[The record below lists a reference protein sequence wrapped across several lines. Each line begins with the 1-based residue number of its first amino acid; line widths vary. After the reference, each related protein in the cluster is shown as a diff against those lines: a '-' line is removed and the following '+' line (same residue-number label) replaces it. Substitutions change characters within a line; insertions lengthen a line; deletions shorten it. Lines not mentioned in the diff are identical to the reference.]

1 MALKTEKYN
10 KDANCYGFAV
20 KVTNCGDAS
29 PGGVNRQEDENVA
42 TYADRL
48 KAGVLA
54 DGPGRVYFMP
64 EANLD
69 NIPANARKNYY
80 LMVMLVG
87 ESGFHFLRRERS
99 YVFGAKR
106 WKWKHSTLESHSYAN
121 AFHITNKVTG
131 AGKYV
136 DITNKNL
143 RHFIENPDDYV
154 QAKIAAKH
162 PNDVVYFFEVKSK
175 GFNSELVI

>member
-1 MALKTEKYN
+1 MALNKEKYN

-29 PGGVNRQEDENVA
+29 PGGVNRKKGEDVA
-42 TYADRL
+42 TYAGRL
-48 KAGVLA
+48 KNGVID
-54 DGPGRVYFMP
+54 DGKGRVHFMP
-64 EANLD
+64 AANLD
-69 NIPANARKNYY
+69 NIPANARNNYY
-80 LMVMLVG
+80 LAVMLVG

-131 AGKYV
+131 AGKYGF
-136 DITNKNL
+136 
-143 RHFIENPDDYV
+143 R
-154 QAKIAAKH
+154 
-162 PNDVVYFFEVKSK
+162 DVH
-175 GFNSELVI
+175 